1 MATRKSAS
9 TYFHSKKAV
18 SEALQR
24 QRGQPFSSRFS
35 FPKPEKSWPY
45 RGKTL
50 SFKGQAVGTLIHGR
64 ICFMSS
70 YRDGLQRA
78 EIVGFF
84 MMFALIDST
93 TNCLIT

>member
-50 SFKGQAVGTLIHGR
+50 SFKGQAVGTLIHRR
-64 ICFMSS
+64 ITFMCA
-70 YRDGLQRA
+70 DLDFVQRA
-78 EIVGFF
+78 VVF
-84 MMFALIDST
+84 
-93 TNCLIT
+93 